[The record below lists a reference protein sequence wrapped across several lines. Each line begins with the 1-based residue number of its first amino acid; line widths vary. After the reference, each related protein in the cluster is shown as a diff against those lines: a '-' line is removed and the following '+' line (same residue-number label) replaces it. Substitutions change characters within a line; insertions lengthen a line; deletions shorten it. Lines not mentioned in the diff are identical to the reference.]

1 MFAVQPMVDPFDP
14 RSAVA
19 FAVADLL
26 IASGPIQGPR

>member
-1 MFAVQPMVDPFDP
+1 MFAVQLPADPSDP
-14 RSAVA
+14 RSAIA